1 LGARDSEEEARVPS
15 LVPGWEGRCSGLSPE
30 EGFLITRIDGAT
42 PWAVLRSIGGLAPE
56 QADRCLAAWVAAGLV
71 ELGRERPR
79 ASAGARA
86 QKTPGGAARARAATD
101 LTLDLPVELQQRIL
115 EFEAKLS
122 RPYHEILGVARDAD
136 ERAIKRAYFKLSKL
150 FHPDRYFG
158 KRVGPFAERL
168 DRIFKRVALAYE
180 LLLDPATRAEIER
193 QPVEEVAP
201 AAPPAAGAAPRK
213 ESRSE
218 WLARVRRQF
227 KMPERIL
234 VERRFKARQFADAA
248 RVAQHRRSFLEAASC
263 IRLAISF
270 DPWTDDYK
278 NAFAEIQAEVN
289 RMRADKLLAE
299 AGGELGA
306 RGASEALRLLEEA
319 LAYRP
324 SDPDILR
331 RAAEVSLEVEDFERA
346 VEYAEGLC
354 GLEPD
359 VAGHQLLLAQAL
371 RREGRRERAREVL
384 ERARQ
389 IDPGDAR
396 IQQELQ
402 RLRARS
408 LGSSGGM
415 R

>member
-1 LGARDSEEEARVPS
+1 
-15 LVPGWEGRCSGLSPE
+15 
-30 EGFLITRIDGAT
+30 
-42 PWAVLRSIGGLAPE
+42 
-56 QADRCLAAWVAAGLV
+56 
-71 ELGRERPR
+71 
-79 ASAGARA
+79 
-86 QKTPGGAARARAATD
+86 
-101 LTLDLPVELQQRIL
+101 
-115 EFEAKLS
+115 
-122 RPYHEILGVARDAD
+122 
-136 ERAIKRAYFKLSKL
+136 
-150 FHPDRYFG
+150 
-158 KRVGPFAERL
+158 
-168 DRIFKRVALAYE
+168 
-180 LLLDPATRAEIER
+180 
-193 QPVEEVAP
+193 
-201 AAPPAAGAAPRK
+201 
-213 ESRSE
+213 
-218 WLARVRRQF
+218 VRRQF